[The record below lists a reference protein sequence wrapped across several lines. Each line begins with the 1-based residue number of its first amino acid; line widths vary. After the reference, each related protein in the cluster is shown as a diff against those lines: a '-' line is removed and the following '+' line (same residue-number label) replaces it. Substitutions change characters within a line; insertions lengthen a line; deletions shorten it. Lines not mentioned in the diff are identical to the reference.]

1 MKRTVTFLFI
11 VVIGIAMLFLFY
23 HETVDQSYAIEKS
36 EFAASNSPCY
46 GCRGGGYVCYSGKD
60 SFAKRKKAKK
70 KYGCKVSGTS
80 SCSKHKC
87 NKKYINSN

>member
-1 MKRTVTFLFI
+1 MKKLLSFFSLI
-11 VVIGIAMLFLFY
+11 VIGLTMLFLSSY
-23 HETVDQSYAIEKS
+23 GTVDQTYA
-36 EFAASNSPCY
+36 AAQYQYTGSNSPCY

-87 NKKYINSN
+87 NGKYI